1 MLVASRLQVV
11 ARAER
16 GLALYDS
23 LSEEERAPYA
33 NAFRFVD
40 FDAVRAEIAELL
52 ADPDGRIA
60 RIP

>member
-1 MLVASRLQVV
+1 MLISGRFNVV
-11 ARAER
+11 HRAVR
-16 GLALYDS
+16 ALKKYEM